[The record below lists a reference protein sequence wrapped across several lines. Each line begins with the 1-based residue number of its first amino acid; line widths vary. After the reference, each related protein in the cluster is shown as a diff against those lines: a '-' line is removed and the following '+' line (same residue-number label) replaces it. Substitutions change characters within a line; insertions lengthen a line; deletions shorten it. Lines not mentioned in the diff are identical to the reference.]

1 MNNSIII
8 GCILG
13 DGYLNKYGTLTLEH
27 SIEQSD
33 YIFWKYAIFKEFNF
47 LTETS
52 EPKLVTRIHPKTK
65 KETKSLRFNTKSL
78 FKQERSLFYHN
89 GIKVIPSNFETICT
103 PESLAFWFMD
113 DGGRGGNTPLGLVL
127 DLSAYSL
134 ENAQMVSSCLN
145 YKYGINTS
153 IHCSRRNHAKKLYFK
168 RNTVEK
174 FGHIIQPYIAP
185 CMN

>member
-13 DGYLNKYGTLTLEH
+13 DVYLNKYGTLTLEH

-33 YIFWKYAIFKEFNF
+33 YIYWKYEKLKELNF

-78 FKQERSLFYHN
+78 FKQERSLFYHD
-89 GIKVIPSNFETICT
+89 GIKVIPSKFETICT
-103 PESLAFWFMD
+103 CPLTCLAFLFMD

-134 ENAQMVSSCLN
+134 EKMGSDGFILFIKQIWN
-145 YKYGINTS
+145 KYINT
-153 IHCSRRNHAKKLYFK
+153 
-168 RNTVEK
+168 
-174 FGHIIQPYIAP
+174 
-185 CMN
+185 